1 LKLEITRKLVKCDSN
16 KCRLFLAKNETLADK
31 KVLLLEGAPAFKEPS
46 KDKYSNRVSAINKQS
61 IGLLKKLDAWSHIES
76 IRCKHI
82 MQMQVWD
89 AISNETIHFNHPN
102 FNDKVACIVE
112 NDLILEA
119 LYRQLSNLLNV
130 QVKNQSRLET
140 CKLPKDGAQKS
151 EVTLKSG
158 EQFTCD
164 LLVSF
169 SLFIQFLCEFCNA
182 FRHFIDFLN

>member
-1 LKLEITRKLVKCDSN
+1 
-16 KCRLFLAKNETLADK
+16 
-31 KVLLLEGAPAFKEPS
+31 VLLLEGAPAFKEPS
-46 KDKYSNRVSAINKQS
+46 KEKYSNRVSAINKQS
-61 IGLLKKLDAWSHIES
+61 IGLLKKLDAWNHIES

-102 FNDKVACIVE
+102 FNDKIACIVE

-119 LYRQLSNLLNV
+119 LYKQLSNLLNV
-130 QVKNQSRLET
+130 QVKNLSRLEA
-140 CKLPKDGAQKS
+140 CKLPKDGVQKS

-158 EQFTCD
+158 EQFSCD

-169 SLFIQFLCEFCNA
+169 SLFIQFLS
-182 FRHFIDFLN
+182 